1 MGVSVICLCS
11 VSYVTYDHVV
21 SHVFMLCDVCM
32 GHGCHVRR
40 CHIRVHCVCVM
51 RLLCRA
57 CHMCRVSR
65 VCDPEI
71 PL

>member
-1 MGVSVICLCS
+1 MGVSVICL
-11 VSYVTYDHVV
+11 SYVTYDHVV

-51 RLLCRA
+51 RLPVPC
-57 CHMCRVSR
+57 VSH
-65 VCDPEI
+65 VSCVTCV
-71 PL
+71 